1 MTAIANTSDHPDVVA
16 LPPVILLS
24 FLVMGLALDAIWPA
38 PILPGTTQYFVG
50 PLMIAAGV
58 GLMAAA
64 SERLSAA
71 GTNVPIPLPTTAI
84 VTDGPYMLTRN
95 PIYISM
101 VLGFAGLAVTVDSLW
116 LAGLVIPFM
125 AVIHLG
131 VVKQEERY
139 LEKKFGDAYRRYRV
153 SVRRWI

>member
-1 MTAIANTSDHPDVVA
+1 MANNSDHPDVIA

-24 FLVMGLALDAIWPA
+24 FLVVGLALDAIWPA
-38 PILPGTTQYFVG
+38 PVLPGTTQFLVG

-64 SERLSAA
+64 MGRFSAA
-71 GTNVPIPLPTTAI
+71 GTNVPTPLPTTAI
-84 VTDGPYMLTRN
+84 VTDGPYKLTRN

-101 VLGFAGLAVTVDSLW
+101 ALGFAGLAVTIDSLW

-125 AVIHLG
+125 AVIHFG
-131 VVKQEERY
+131 VVRREECY
-139 LEKKFGDAYRRYRV
+139 LENKFGDAYGRYRA